1 MCQSLAAKSLQSC
14 PTLCDPIDSSPPG
27 PAVPGILQART
38 PYSDLYFGSVSR
50 NSLKTH
56 LPLTLHC
63 LFSIAALWPT
73 AAVEI
78 YTPRVLEA
86 VNGTD
91 VRLKCTFSSF
101 APVGDALTVTWNFR
115 PRDGGPEQ
123 FVSLGPLIR
132 KISQSIS
139 PGPFVF
145 FLAISTG
152 YSWGTILGTETELR
166 GWWRG
171 KQEVVAGE
179 LQTGQSGLLVLLF

>member
-1 MCQSLAAKSLQSC
+1 MVGEAEFEWELRHLTSVGCPAAAAAKSLQSC
-14 PTLCDPIDSSPPG
+14 PTLCDPIDGSPPG
-27 PAVPGILQART
+27 PAIPGILQART
-38 PYSDLYFGSVSR
+38 SCSDLYFGSVSR

-56 LPLTLHC
+56 LLLTLHC
-63 LFSIAALWPT
+63 LFSIAALWPI

-123 FVSLGPLIR
+123 CVSLGPLIR

-152 YSWGTILGTETELR
+152 
-166 GWWRG
+166 
-171 KQEVVAGE
+171 
-179 LQTGQSGLLVLLF
+179 

>member
-1 MCQSLAAKSLQSC
+1 M
-14 PTLCDPIDSSPPG
+14 
-27 PAVPGILQART
+27 

-56 LPLTLHC
+56 LLLTLHC
-63 LFSIAALWPT
+63 LFSIAALWPV

-86 VNGTD
+86 INGTD

-145 FLAISTG
+145 FFAISTG
-152 YSWGTILGTETELR
+152 
-166 GWWRG
+166 
-171 KQEVVAGE
+171 
-179 LQTGQSGLLVLLF
+179 